1 MKQHTAE
8 QKHEILLHLEN
19 RREGQSPDDIAAL
32 HGVAG
37 GRQTLH
43 NWRRQWD
50 GTPHSLEHKRG
61 AGRPRAL
68 S

>member
-1 MKQHTAE
+1 MKQHTVE